1 MARFSLHDFNCN
13 QRLLKTSVETVERLT
28 ALRKNLTAVAKDIG
42 NAGFYDA
49 EFTATDGEH
58 EVVCSVQDWFENL
71 VALIETHIDV
81 ARADADFAS
90 MQLAKAIF
98 GGDSDD

>member
-28 ALRKNLTAVAKDIG
+28 ALRKNLAAVAKDIG

-58 EVVCSVQDWFENL
+58 EVVYSVQDWFENL
-71 VALIETHIDV
+71 AALIETHIDV